1 MYVLYILPLVL
12 PWYTF
17 LERQKECEYAS
28 LTSDMS
34 CMISYVICE
43 GMYHVCTS
51 YCVLCT
57 CVHAYMLYTVCQM
70 YQCLKIQK
78 VFIHIH

>member
-1 MYVLYILPLVL
+1 MYVHVLVCMYVLYILPLVL

-51 YCVLCT
+51 YCVHT
-57 CVHAYMLYTVCQM
+57 C
-70 YQCLKIQK
+70 
-78 VFIHIH
+78 IHTYIHTYVV